1 VSEPRADRGPRAGSP
16 RGVVDATGSS
26 SPHAKLVSGLS
37 QVFLDP
43 VATARGSETILRFRS
58 GPVLGLILVAR
69 QTTMSDQNNL
79 GLQKIRR
86 ALISVSDK
94 SGIVDFA
101 RELKS
106 FGVEIISTGG
116 TAKTLR
122 DAGIEVRDVSDVTGF
137 PEMMDGRVKT
147 LHPKIHGGLL
157 ALRDNSDHVAAME
170 TNAIEPIDMVV
181 VNLYPFEA
189 TVRRE
194 NVTEAEAIEQIDIGG
209 PAMIR
214 SAAKNA
220 QDVAVIVHHEEYP
233 DIIAELQQHDGALS
247 LNTRKAL
254 ARTAFMRTA
263 RYDMIVAIYLAG
275 AFRRGDGGIH
285 AGTGGYDNVFS
296 IGSRGELHTPPPP
309 LDIDSDE
316 FSIEA
321 FGGTLPGSVQW
332 SIGKVAD
339 LRYGENPH
347 QVAGLYKLSLGKRG
361 IANAEL
367 LSGKE
372 MSYNNYVDADAAWQ
386 LVFDFEEGA
395 CAIIKHTNPAGVA
408 LDPLAVNAYRKALAT
423 DPTSA
428 FGGIIAFNC
437 PVDEAAAQAVIEIFT
452 EVIVAPD
459 YDNAALEV
467 LKQKKNLRVLRCWPY
482 TKTQTV
488 EYKHISGGMLVQ
500 TSDRHRL
507 RHEDLKV
514 VTQRTPTEKEIDDL
528 LFAWTVCKHTKS
540 NAIVYVRDKQTV
552 GVGAGQMSRVDS
564 VKIAAM
570 RAQLPTAGAVM
581 ASDAFFPFRD
591 GLDEAAK
598 HGIAA
603 VIQPGG
609 SMRDQEVIAAAEEHN
624 IAMVFTGVR
633 HFKH

>member
-1 VSEPRADRGPRAGSP
+1 
-16 RGVVDATGSS
+16 
-26 SPHAKLVSGLS
+26 
-37 QVFLDP
+37 
-43 VATARGSETILRFRS
+43 
-58 GPVLGLILVAR
+58 
-69 QTTMSDQNNL
+69 MSDQNNP
-79 GLQKIRR
+79 GLRKIRR

-116 TAKTLR
+116 TARTLR
-122 DAGIEVRDVSDVTGF
+122 ESGIDVVDVSEVTGY
-137 PEMMDGRVKT
+137 PEMMDGRIKT
-147 LHPKIHGGLL
+147 LHPKIHGALL
-157 ALRDNSDHVAAME
+157 GLRDKPEHVAAMKE
-170 TNAIEPIDMVV
+170 HEIEPIDLVV
-181 VNLYPFEA
+181 INLYPFKE
-189 TVRRE
+189 TIMRE
-194 NVTEAEAIEQIDIGG
+194 GVTEADAIEQIDIGG

-220 QDVAVIVHHEEYP
+220 HDVAVVVLPDAYDHIVSEMRS
-233 DIIAELQQHDGALS
+233 QNGALS
-247 LNTRKAL
+247 LETRKGL
-254 ARTAFMRTA
+254 ARTAFSRTA
-263 RYDMIVAIYLAG
+263 LYDGLISAYLAG
-275 AFRRGDGGIH
+275 ALRRHGEAQGTGIH
-285 AGTGGYDNVFS
+285 AGTGGFAGAFS
-296 IGSRGELHTPPPP
+296 INSRGDVSRSPDPI
-309 LDIDSDE
+309 DIDSE
-316 FSIEA
+316 KFSLET
-321 FGGTLPGSVQW
+321 FHGGLPSSAQW
-332 SIGKVAD
+332 SISKIAD

-347 QVAGLYKLSLGKRG
+347 QIAGLYKMAIGQSG

-386 LVFDFEEGA
+386 LVFDFEASA

-408 LDPLAVNAYRKALAT
+408 LDPQPVEAYRKALAT

-428 FGGIIAFNC
+428 FGGIVAFNC
-437 PVDEAAAQAVIEIFT
+437 PVDEAAARAVIEIFT

-459 YDNAALEV
+459 YDLAALEV
-467 LKQKKNLRVLRCWPY
+467 LKQKKNLRVLRCGLS
-482 TKTQTV
+482 KDVQTV

-507 RHEDLKV
+507 SREELKV
-514 VTQRTPTEKEIDDL
+514 VTQRAPTEKEIDDL
-528 LFAWTVCKHTKS
+528 LFGWTICKHTKS
-540 NAIVYVRDKQTV
+540 NAIVYARDAQAV

-570 RAQLPTAGAVM
+570 RAQLPVEGSVM

-591 GLDEAAK
+591 GVDEAAK
-598 HGIAA
+598 HGIIA

-609 SMRDQEVIAAAEEHN
+609 SVRDQEVIDAADEHN
-624 IAMVFTGVR
+624 IAMVFTGIR